1 MFWLHSSLDFY
12 IHINTSIWILFTSSL
27 VQKDYLL
34 YMLFYPSFFNTV
46 YLGDLPVSVYSQLLP
61 FFFFNLLFVISLV
74 GCIIIYQQISWMMAI
89 WNSVIWVFWQIM
101 MQGLALYFLQFDKPL
116 KWLVLCFNLS
126 RLWCPFVCLNT
137 NQDVA
142 YEDIF

>member
-1 MFWLHSSLDFY
+1 
-12 IHINTSIWILFTSSL
+12 
-27 VQKDYLL
+27 
-34 YMLFYPSFFNTV
+34 
-46 YLGDLPVSVYSQLLP
+46 
-61 FFFFNLLFVISLV
+61 
-74 GCIIIYQQISWMMAI
+74 
-89 WNSVIWVFWQIM
+89 

-142 YEDIF
+142 YEDIFQVSSSPPPNLCLCLYTYIIPYHIYICLSSVYPSIHPIGLVSLENLDEYSHLARFRIGKFSSIKFFIQVKAPRIFLVLFLGLLDQLNYFKHLCV